1 MNYRADASVKIYP
14 SMLSADFSKIG
25 EELEKAEQ
33 AGADA
38 IHWDVMDGSFVDEIT
53 FGAKMIRDHRA
64 KTNLRFD
71 AHLMVNSPERH
82 VENFAQ
88 EGADAI
94 IIHAEATQHLGAL
107 LARIKKCGKLTG
119 VAFNPATSV
128 ECLRYVSDFVD
139 LVLVMTVNPG
149 ASGQK
154 FITSQ
159 ISKIA
164 KIRELTAAEI
174 CVDGGINS
182 ETIAAC
188 ANVGANSFVS
198 GSFIFKS
205 PDYTKSIDALRQA
218 AAPENFPHEV
228 IPKVR

>member
-1 MNYRADASVKIYP
+1 MSDSFYASAKIYP

-25 EELEKAEQ
+25 EELEKIEQ

-38 IHWDVMDGSFVDEIT
+38 IHWDVMDGAFVNEIT
-53 FGAKMIRDHRA
+53 FGAKMIRDHRM
-64 KTNLRFD
+64 KSKLRFD
-71 AHLMVNSPERH
+71 AHLMVNFPERH
-82 VENFAQ
+82 AENFAQ
-88 EGADAI
+88 AGADAI
-94 IIHAEATQHLGAL
+94 IVHAEATQNLGAL
-107 LARIKKCGKLTG
+107 LAKIKKCEKLAG

-128 ECLRYVSDFVD
+128 ECLEYVSDFVD
-139 LVLVMTVNPG
+139 LILVMTVNPG

-154 FITSQ
+154 FIPSQ
-159 ISKIA
+159 LSKIA

-182 ETIAAC
+182 NTIIAC

-205 PDYTKSIDALRQA
+205 QDYKKSLDELKQA
-218 AAPENFPHEV
+218 TV
-228 IPKVR
+228 IKNPLDKTILTI